1 MTIENIENN
10 KNVTENLTVSIG
22 KDEYGKDIII
32 DLSIIRHLLVAG
44 ATGSGK
50 STLLHRIVSALISN
64 NSPQK
69 LKLILIDPKRV
80 ELPLYNGIP
89 HLLTPVIVDQKKTV
103 LVLRWAVKEILRRYD
118 PFERNNCRNIDDNEG
133 NQIMPRI
140 VIVIDEFSDSM
151 QTYPKETEEAVVKIV
166 QIGYAVGVHIILS
179 TSRPSTKV
187 YTKKILDEITTHI
200 ALQTGSTQDSKLV
213 MGTEDAYKLRGAGD
227 ILIRD
232 GKKYTIRGQI
242 DMLTQEEV
250 QSFVK
255 SVRNKYKDS
264 VADVVNVDK
273 PEEEY
278 GDDMYE
284 GAREAVIHSGMA
296 STSFIQRK
304 LGIGYSRAAHLMDML
319 EEKGVI
325 GPANGSKPREVIMAE
340 K

>member
-1 MTIENIENN
+1 
-10 KNVTENLTVSIG
+10 
-22 KDEYGKDIII
+22 
-32 DLSIIRHLLVAG
+32 
-44 ATGSGK
+44 
-50 STLLHRIVSALISN
+50 
-64 NSPQK
+64 
-69 LKLILIDPKRV
+69 
-80 ELPLYNGIP
+80 
-89 HLLTPVIVDQKKTV
+89 
-103 LVLRWAVKEILRRYD
+103 
-118 PFERNNCRNIDDNEG
+118 
-133 NQIMPRI
+133 
-140 VIVIDEFSDSM
+140 
-151 QTYPKETEEAVVKIV
+151 
-166 QIGYAVGVHIILS
+166 
-179 TSRPSTKV
+179 
-187 YTKKILDEITTHI
+187 
-200 ALQTGSTQDSKLV
+200 